1 MPNKSNRKLLL
12 VACLMTTLPINAQQV
27 SFAKAWT
34 LLQEKNNSIAA
45 QRANVEHYQQLQE
58 ADESLNYP
66 SVSLGASYTRLD
78 EDVTLSGEQIIDS
91 LDDSSKAAISSL
103 PSLATSLGFDL
114 SQMGIDFG
122 ELAKGTS
129 TIAERDMFNSSI
141 RATWAIYTG
150 GRITAAHDY
159 AAGRSDEAVAKLKME
174 THARYEDLSRYYYSV
189 VLAKEVI
196 NTRKS
201 VENGLAQHR
210 DFAIKLE
217 QQGQIARVERL
228 QAEAALAKAVVDR
241 KKSERDLDMTTS
253 ALTEIL
259 NQSVTVVPLSHLF
272 INRTLPPLSA
282 FTDQTLQTYPGLDIL
297 NAKQKQA
304 ESSIKAEKGKYHP
317 SVFLYGDY
325 SLYEDDSLASATKPD
340 WFVGIGVNVALFDNT
355 GRSSKV
361 QAAQSTV
368 LQVRYLYQQAKQD
381 LTMLVKKTYFEAQQA
396 IEEVQGLNAS
406 MALAEENLKLRKK
419 VFAQGLS
426 PSTDVVDAELFLSS
440 IKVQQLVA
448 EFNYVIALHKL
459 LALSS
464 EMSTFNQYELSA
476 LQMNKSK
483 DEK

>member
-210 DFAIKLE
+210 DFALKLE

-340 WFVGIGVNVALFDNT
+340 WFVGIGVNVALPTLKHNKRLKRF
-355 GRSSKV
+355 KV
-361 QAAQSTV
+361 
-368 LQVRYLYQQAKQD
+368 
-381 LTMLVKKTYFEAQQA
+381 
-396 IEEVQGLNAS
+396 
-406 MALAEENLKLRKK
+406 
-419 VFAQGLS
+419 
-426 PSTDVVDAELFLSS
+426 
-440 IKVQQLVA
+440 
-448 EFNYVIALHKL
+448 
-459 LALSS
+459 
-464 EMSTFNQYELSA
+464 
-476 LQMNKSK
+476 
-483 DEK
+483 